1 MIYRCVETFPPA
13 KLNLFL
19 EVLGKR
25 SDGYHEL
32 ETIMLA
38 VEVRDAM
45 RIQSTPEP
53 QISLRCQWMPY
64 GRAWGRRLGIRKQL
78 ETSDARKVADLPP
91 PEDNLVTKAL
101 SQFKSAFSMEC
112 GFQVD
117 LNKHIP
123 AGAGMGGASSD
134 AASALLAAAKLCAIE
149 PNDPKIFEIASK
161 LGSDIPFFLGVPNT
175 NQANSAE
182 GKNAFRAALAH
193 GRGERLSSLQ
203 TAGTHFFVIVYPP
216 HPLSTADVFRNC
228 APATQPKSS
237 QNCVNAMASSSGLS
251 NRLSQNL
258 FNRLTE
264 PARKMSRWIDETFR
278 AMQLAG
284 LEGVTMTGSG
294 SACFAAAPSPSAAR
308 RAANRLA
315 SRGIGACFAVRS
327 TQLPAPIRFLT

>member
-1 MIYRCVETFPPA
+1 VIYRCVETFPPA

-32 ETIMLA
+32 ETIMMA
-38 VEVRDAM
+38 VELRDAM

-53 QISLRCQWMPY
+53 HVTLRCQWMPS
-64 GRAWGRRLGIRKQL
+64 GRAWERRLGIRRPL
-78 ETSDARKVADLPP
+78 EASDSLKVAEIPR

-101 SQFKSAFSMEC
+101 SQFKSVFSIHG
-112 GFQVD
+112 GFQVE

-134 AASALLAAAKLCAIE
+134 AASALLAAAKLCNIA
-149 PNDPKIFEIASK
+149 PNDRQIFEIASK
-161 LGSDIPFFLGVPNT
+161 LGSDIPFFLGISDAH
-175 NQANSAE
+175 QANLVE
-182 GKNAFRAALAH
+182 DRNAFRAALAK

-203 TAGTHFFVIVYPP
+203 TAGPHFFVIVYPP

-228 APATQPKSS
+228 APATKAKSS
-237 QNCVNAMASSSGLS
+237 EDCAKAIAAKAGLS
-251 NRLSQNL
+251 NRLAKNL

-264 PARKMSRWIDETFR
+264 PAREISRWIDETFH

-294 SACFAAAPSPSAAR
+294 SACFATAPSPSAAR

-327 TQLPAPIRFLT
+327 TPIPAPIRFLT